1 MGMGLRT
8 IPLFGGPRHHDLRRV
23 CTPIT
28 INLLAAALLVGS
40 VLLLPSYRYL
50 LVVFKDEDRQ
60 QFAYSGQPTKGQPRI
75 VILGGGF
82 GGLAAARA
90 LSRELVRITLVDR
103 RNHHLFQALLYQGP
117 PPRLL
122 QVTLHCRFGESCEAV
137 GASASSWAR
146 LRQLT

>member
-8 IPLFGGPRHHDLRRV
+8 IPLFGGPRHHDLRLV

-60 QFAYSGQPTKGQPRI
+60 QFAYSCQPTKGQPRI

-103 RNHHLFQALLYQGP
+103 RNHHLFQALLYQVATAALAPSDIALPIRRIMRGS
-117 PPRLL
+117 RRISR
-122 QVTLHCRFGESCEAV
+122 VNHKSRAAG
-137 GASASSWAR
+137 
-146 LRQLT
+146 